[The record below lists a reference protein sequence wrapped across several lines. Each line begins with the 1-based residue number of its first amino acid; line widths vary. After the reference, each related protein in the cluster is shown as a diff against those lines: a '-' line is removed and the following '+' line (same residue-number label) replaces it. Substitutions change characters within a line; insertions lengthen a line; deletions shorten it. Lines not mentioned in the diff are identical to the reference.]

1 MNLASNLTSKSPISD
16 KPGWQNHFFV
26 DWIGTFLVFIIYAG
40 NRVPDVNEPHYWT
53 KAAHFWNPDF
63 GRGDLFLESGDVHW
77 AFYLMFGWL
86 TKLFTMEQSVWIARL
101 CTWGLLSIGWTSML
115 HSLFSP
121 AKDSGKLART
131 RIPFLATLVGPIW
144 LAGMHWGLWAGEWV
158 VGGCESKCIAY
169 AFFFMGLGELAKRSF
184 TMGWLCIGIG
194 SMFHVVT
201 GLWVI
206 ATCGL
211 ALLWIDLIWNREN
224 TWPWMKGQLVGWTL
238 CIAGFLAGAIP
249 AISMDIRT
257 ASDETTL
264 SAMHQVYTRLGH
276 HLSPIKFSESRWSG
290 FLHLLAIAVT
300 LILLVRRQRTYW
312 RTEQTDRSPQKHW
325 LRDAPP
331 VFQLLMMTAWMAF
344 LVASLG
350 LVFDLVFSNYAPRF
364 AAKILRFYWFRWN
377 DVTMPLAL
385 ALVAVGVCTGVLQ
398 FAQQAFWK
406 RTLILVCSLVAAIA
420 IIWSRHQ
427 ENSNEKIPVGE
438 KLNFVHKSDTP
449 AAQVQQFSD
458 WKRVCDWIKSETQTE
473 PLWLTP
479 RRQQSFKWRT
489 SRAELASWKD
499 MPQNA
504 AAVVEWNRR
513 IKDSYQYDKQK
524 NLLPITTE
532 KLEELRSKY
541 GIHYV
546 LLDLRVK
553 GQTIPGWQLLYP
565 RSPDSNSSFAVLE
578 APSSLETQTPPA
590 TQEKLEVEKQ

>member
-1 MNLASNLTSKSPISD
+1 
-16 KPGWQNHFFV
+16 
-26 DWIGTFLVFIIYAG
+26 
-40 NRVPDVNEPHYWT
+40 
-53 KAAHFWNPDF
+53 
-63 GRGDLFLESGDVHW
+63 
-77 AFYLMFGWL
+77 
-86 TKLFTMEQSVWIARL
+86 
-101 CTWGLLSIGWTSML
+101 
-115 HSLFSP
+115 
-121 AKDSGKLART
+121 
-131 RIPFLATLVGPIW
+131 
-144 LAGMHWGLWAGEWV
+144 
-158 VGGCESKCIAY
+158 
-169 AFFFMGLGELAKRSF
+169 
-184 TMGWLCIGIG
+184 
-194 SMFHVVT
+194 
-201 GLWVI
+201 
-206 ATCGL
+206 
-211 ALLWIDLIWNREN
+211 
-224 TWPWMKGQLVGWTL
+224 MKGQLVGWTL

-249 AISMDIRT
+249 AIRMDIRT

-290 FLHLLAIAVT
+290 FLHLLAIAVIM
-300 LILLVRRQRTYW
+300 ILLVRRERTFW
-312 RTEQTDRSPQKHW
+312 QIEQTNQRQQKHW

-406 RTLILVCSLVAAIA
+406 RSLILVCSLVAAIA

-438 KLNFVHKSDTP
+438 KLNFVLKSDTP

-504 AAVVEWNRR
+504 VAVVEWNRR

-578 APSSLETQTPPA
+578 APSSLETQIPPA

>member
-1 MNLASNLTSKSPISD
+1 MNLASNITFKSPISD
-16 KPGWQNHFFV
+16 KTGWQNHFCV
-26 DWIGTFLVFIIYAG
+26 DWIGTFLVFILYAG

-77 AFYLMFGWL
+77 AFYLAFGWL
-86 TKLFTMEQSVWIARL
+86 TKFWTMEQAVWIARL

-115 HSLFSP
+115 HSLFSRTNGY
-121 AKDSGKLART
+121 GKLT
-131 RIPFLATLVGPIW
+131 KTHIPFLSTLVAPIW

-184 TMGWLCIGIG
+184 NVGWLCIGLG

-206 ATCGL
+206 ATCGV
-211 ALLWIDLIWNREN
+211 ALLWIDLVWNRGSV
-224 TWPWMKGQLVGWTL
+224 WPWIRGQLAGWVL

-249 AISMDIRT
+249 AIRMDIRT
-257 ASDETTL
+257 ASDDTTL
-264 SAMHQVYTRLGH
+264 SAVHQVYTRLGH

-290 FLHLLAIAVT
+290 FLHLLAITVMV
-300 LILLVRRQRTYW
+300 ILLVRRQRTFW
-312 RTEQTDRSPQKHW
+312 SSDESDQKHQKHW

-344 LVASLG
+344 VVAVFG

-377 DVTMPLAL
+377 DVMLPLAL
-385 ALVAVGVCTGVLQ
+385 ALVAVGVSTGVLQ
-398 FAQQAFWK
+398 FANHAFRK
-406 RTLILVCSLVAAIA
+406 RSLVLIGSLVASVA
-420 IIWSRHQ
+420 IIWFRHQ

-438 KLNFVHKSDTP
+438 KLNFVLKSDTP
-449 AAQVQQFSD
+449 SAQIQQFSD
-458 WKRVCDWIKSETQTE
+458 WKRVCDWIKIETKADQ
-473 PLWLTP
+473 LWLTP

-504 AAVVEWNRR
+504 ASVVEWNGR
-513 IKDSYQYDKQK
+513 IKSSYQYDKQK
-524 NLLPITTE
+524 NLVPITTE

-553 GQTIPGWQLLYP
+553 GQTIPGWPLLYP
-565 RSPDSNSSFAVLE
+565 RAPDSNSSFAVLE
-578 APSSLETQTPPA
+578 SPTSSATQSPLAP
-590 TQEKLEVEKQ
+590 QEKLEVEKQ